1 LGKKLLLIKRLL
13 FWNRGSIKYTHDF
26 GLKKAAFSYE
36 QCFLAKKFVFQQLFI
51 VEGLMRA
58 NDRMREWIMMKQMK
72 IK

>member
-1 LGKKLLLIKRLL
+1 MCAVVKID
-13 FWNRGSIKYTHDF
+13 NYF

-51 VEGLMRA
+51 VEGLMRT